1 MQLSK
6 KWIIFPD
13 FSFPSLKSILIFE
26 KFEKKM
32 TLIVYVFSKKQTARE
47 VVRQMRK
54 KPRFRTPVDSQH
66 VKEAKTLVKSTLE
79 YLHQISSSL
88 WAKLTWKMSLLVI
101 SELVGHFAFADFAAN
116 IRMTFIAYVFKQYG
130 LQKMWLD
137 KCLKSFVSEHHSTVN
152 ILKGRK
158 QLWNLHDSTFIKF
171 LHQYEQNWLGKCLSQ
186 LFVKS

>member
-1 MQLSK
+1 
-6 KWIIFPD
+6 
-13 FSFPSLKSILIFE
+13 
-26 KFEKKM
+26 M

-137 KCLKSFVSEHHSTVN
+137 KCLKNPVQKHRLAVSMLNTISHLEFMSYIKLPLRRNLSYISQKLPPSYQTALN
-152 ILKGRK
+152 
-158 QLWNLHDSTFIKF
+158 LWLTYRLRLHIAMYIA
-171 LHQYEQNWLGKCLSQ
+171 YEI
-186 LFVKS
+186 